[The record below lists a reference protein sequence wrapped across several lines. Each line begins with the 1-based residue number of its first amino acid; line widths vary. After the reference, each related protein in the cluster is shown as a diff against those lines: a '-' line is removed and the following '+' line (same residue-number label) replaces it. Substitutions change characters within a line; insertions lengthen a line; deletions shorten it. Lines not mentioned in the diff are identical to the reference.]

1 MDVKLAST
9 SGHQNSLKQLNRKD
23 GSPSNLY
30 ILKTDNTDKVRV
42 GYFNN
47 EFGKSNKISHIDPPG
62 GPRITVGKT
71 IKNTNLSIVE
81 CIEFNKMVG
90 KYIITFKQ

>member
-1 MDVKLAST
+1 M
-9 SGHQNSLKQLNRKD
+9 
-23 GSPSNLY
+23 
-30 ILKTDNTDKVRV
+30 

-71 IKNTNLSIVE
+71 IKNTTLPVVE
-81 CIEFNKMVG
+81 CIEFNKQSK
-90 KYIITFKQ
+90 KYIITFCK

>member
-1 MDVKLAST
+1 M
-9 SGHQNSLKQLNRKD
+9 GYYKD
-23 GSPSNLY
+23 RDGY
-30 ILKTDNTDKVRV
+30 I
-42 GYFNN
+42 
-47 EFGKSNKISHIDPPG
+47 ISHIDPPG

-90 KYIITFKQ
+90 KYIITFKE